1 MKPDPAEQFEAL
13 RRRYA
18 AQIADRIQAIVD
30 AWHRLEQ
37 SGWDNS
43 IGSETRQLAYRLAG
57 SAAMFGFADLGAVAR
72 EIDIGLKE
80 WLENVRPLDAMDRH
94 HLAQRIALLQRM
106 LREGNVTTVL
116 PLVLEPPSAIPSSPP
131 SEAAPVPESPPAPP
145 LPASPPLPPLTAA
158 VQEARIHP
166 HSRG

>member
-18 AQIADRIQAIVD
+18 TQIADRIQAIVD
-30 AWHRLEQ
+30 AWRRLEQ

-43 IGSETRQLAYRLAG
+43 IGTETRQLAHRLAG

-80 WLENVRPLDAMDRH
+80 WLENGRSLNTMIRH
-94 HLAQRIALLQRM
+94 HLAQQIEHLQRM
-106 LREGNVTTVL
+106 LREGNVTAVL
-116 PLVLEPPSAIPSSPP
+116 PPDPAQPSAVLSSLPP
-131 SEAAPVPESPPAPP
+131 EAAPVPESPPASPSP
-145 LPASPPLPPLTAA
+145 TSPPLTP
-158 VQEARIHP
+158 
-166 HSRG
+166 